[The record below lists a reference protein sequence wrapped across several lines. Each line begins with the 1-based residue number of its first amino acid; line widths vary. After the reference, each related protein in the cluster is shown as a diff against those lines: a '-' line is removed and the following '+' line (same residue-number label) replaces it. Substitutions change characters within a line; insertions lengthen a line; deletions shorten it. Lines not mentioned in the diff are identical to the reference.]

1 MHRFHSRKPTPP
13 ESYIFIRNSSIF
25 NQPFDWSDHRGLFVD
40 IDEVALF
47 GATLNT
53 LLPPVT
59 RTITSKS
66 NQMIKKF
73 LQAIKKQDVVHQMLL
88 DLVELKKRDKWNQH
102 HHIQLET
109 IDQNFTKLLLTA
121 EKQCAIPIEYPWS
134 PQLDQK
140 AKKF

>member
-1 MHRFHSRKPTPP
+1 
-13 ESYIFIRNSSIF
+13 
-25 NQPFDWSDHRGLFVD
+25 
-40 IDEVALF
+40 
-47 GATLNT
+47 
-53 LLPPVT
+53 
-59 RTITSKS
+59 
-66 NQMIKKF
+66 MIKKF
-73 LQAIKKQDVVHQMLL
+73 LQAIEKQDVVHQMLL

-140 AKKF
+140 AKKNRYWTLQLQKHKNNINLKAQLDFIENQIPQQKFYHN